1 MVKVTLSTMNFNRK
15 ERRIHMTVSDFITTL
30 DHFAITQPDALVYDM
45 LGKQHTYTELKQDS
59 DSLAAYIDSLNLPEK
74 SPIMVF
80 GGQEYQMLAS
90 FVGLS
95 KSGHAYIPVD
105 VNSANERLTSILEI
119 AKPSAVIAV
128 SPLPIAITDIPVIS
142 LDKLEDVL
150 AQGGGYELTH
160 AVTGDETYYIIF
172 TSGTTGQPKGVQIS
186 HRNLLS
192 FVNWMLE
199 SEAFDLPAQAKT
211 LSQAPYSFDLSV
223 MSWAPTLAVG
233 GCLYALPKEKTENF
247 KDLFAVLP
255 QLPIQVWVSTP
266 SFVDMVLLSDDFT
279 ADKMPNLTHFYFCG
293 EELTVGTAAK
303 LRQHFPNA
311 RIVNSFGPTESTVA
325 FSAITITDDM
335 IAQAERLPIGY
346 VKEDSP
352 TFIMDDAGNLLENG
366 LQGEIIV
373 TGPAVSKGYI
383 NNPEKTA
390 QSFFELKGQKAYH
403 TGDLGLLD
411 ETGLLHY
418 RGRMDFQIKFNGY
431 RIELEEVAHVLN
443 LSQYVESAVAVPR
456 YNDQHKVQQ
465 LLAYLVVKSGVREQF
480 DKDLQLTK
488 AIKTELTDE
497 MMSYMMPSRFIYR
510 ESLPIT
516 PNGKIDIKALIA
528 EVNTR

>member
-1 MVKVTLSTMNFNRK
+1 
-15 ERRIHMTVSDFITTL
+15 MTVSDFITTL
-30 DHFAITQPDALVYDM
+30 EHFALTQPDALVYEM
-45 LGKQHTYTELKQDS
+45 LGTQYTYGQLKKDS
-59 DSLAAYIDSLNLPEK
+59 DSLAAHIDSLNLPEK
-74 SPIMVF
+74 SPVMVF
-80 GGQEYQMLAS
+80 GGQDYQMLAT
-90 FVGLS
+90 FVGLT

-128 SPLPIAITDIPVIS
+128 NPLPIEITTVPVMMPEQLTAI
-142 LDKLEDVL
+142 L
-150 AQGGGYELTH
+150 AQELDYELTH
-160 AVTGDETYYIIF
+160 AVTGDDTYYIIF

-186 HRNLLS
+186 HHNLLS
-192 FVNWMLE
+192 FVNWVLDS
-199 SEAFDLPAQAKT
+199 SEFDLPAQAKT
-211 LSQAPYSFDLSV
+211 LAQAPYSFDLSV

-279 ADKMPNLTHFYFCG
+279 AEKMPNLTHFYFCG
-293 EELTVGTAAK
+293 EELTVGTAHK

-325 FSAITITDDM
+325 FSAVTITDEM
-335 IAQAERLPIGY
+335 IEQAERLPIGY
-346 VKEDSP
+346 VKADSP
-352 TFIMDDAGNLLENG
+352 TFILNEAGEMLRSGE
-366 LQGEIIV
+366 QGEIIV

-390 QSFFELKGQKAYH
+390 QSFFEFKGQKAYH

-411 ETGLLHY
+411 AAGLLHY

-431 RIELEEVAHVLN
+431 RIELEEVAHILN
-443 LSQYVESAVAVPR
+443 LSKYVEAAVAVPR

-465 LLAYLVVKSGVREQF
+465 LLAYVVVKTGVREQF

-488 AIKTELTDE
+488 AIKAELTDE
-497 MMSYMMPSRFIYR
+497 MMAYMMPSRFIYR